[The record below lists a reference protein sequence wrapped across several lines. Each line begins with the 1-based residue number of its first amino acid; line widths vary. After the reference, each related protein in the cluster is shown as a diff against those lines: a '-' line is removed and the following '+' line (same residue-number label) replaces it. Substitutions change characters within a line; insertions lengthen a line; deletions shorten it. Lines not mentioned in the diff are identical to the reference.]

1 MSTAAL
7 LELLGWRDAV
17 DVLLVAILAYYVLL
31 IIRGTRA
38 VQVLLGI
45 VFLVV
50 ISYLARFFD
59 LRTLSTL
66 LQNFIGIIAFAVI
79 VLFQSQIRSALA
91 TFGKNPLLGF
101 TAQEHVEST
110 FQEIVLASTAL
121 AARRI
126 GALFVIERLE
136 GLRDY
141 FQNGIALD
149 ALVSVDLLMTIFDP
163 HTPLHDG
170 AAMIQQDRIVAAACF
185 LPLSSNPEISN
196 RYGTRH
202 RAALGISEE
211 TDALAVVV
219 SEETG
224 TISVAFR
231 GRIIEDL
238 DSRGLR
244 NTLHHLMVSEPESGD
259 GSQP

>member
-1 MSTAAL
+1 
-7 LELLGWRDAV
+7 
-17 DVLLVAILAYYVLL
+17 
-31 IIRGTRA
+31 
-38 VQVLLGI
+38 VLLGI

-59 LRTLSTL
+59 LRTLSSL
-66 LQNFIGIIAFAVI
+66 LQNFISIIAFAMI

-101 TAQEHVEST
+101 TAQQQVEST
-110 FQEIVLASTAL
+110 FHEIVLAASSL

-126 GALFVIERLE
+126 GVLIVIERLE

-141 FQNGIALD
+141 IQNGIALD
-149 ALVSVDLLMTIFDP
+149 AVVSIDLLMTIFDP

-170 AAMIQQDRIVAAACF
+170 AAIVQQDRIAAAACF

-211 TDALAVVV
+211 TDAMAVVV

-224 TISVAFR
+224 IISVAFR
-231 GRIIEDL
+231 GRMVEDL

-244 NTLHHLMVSEPESGD
+244 NTLHHFMVSELEPGEG
-259 GSQP
+259 GTP